1 MIIYNATVKIE
12 PTIAAEW
19 LEWMQMVHIPEVIST
34 GLFVDYRISRLTQ
47 PILDDDITYIIQYEL
62 EDMNHLEKYQSQYA
76 PDLQKAHQERYAGKF
91 VAFRTVMDTDV

>member
-1 MIIYNATVKIE
+1 MIIYNVTVKIE